1 MPSITEQKESQV
13 HDTPVLLFECRFADG
28 HTEAFSTH
36 RLTIEGVTYRAAVL
50 SHNAFDFRTL
60 SGDAIDASSRLSLT
74 LANADSYYSQLESTQ
89 GFKGAKLVVKFLFY
103 DLKTNAPAS
112 EIIALFRGAA
122 NAPEAITE
130 SHFRLSF
137 NNRLSL
143 QRTLLPNIRIQ
154 KRCPWTF
161 PSTHDQRLEAI
172 NGGPKGQFSSFFHCG
187 YSSGETNGLGN
198 PNGPAPFTSCD
209 YTRNACEHRGM
220 FSTDAANN
228 ITRRF
233 GGIEFVPST
242 ILVRGY
248 GEKQYSQ
255 SAVLENEAK
264 FNDFVPLV
272 YGTAW
277 YQPPVTLARNDGNLT
292 RMEVLLGVGEIE
304 GLLKVIVNGIEIP
317 AGRQGQNMTATGW
330 FNVVSTGNRTGNFNL
345 DFSDGAGHPL
355 GDPYGSL
362 AYMSVVVPNRI
373 SNGQTLPV
381 VKVLLQGM
389 KLERFAEDGAF
400 IAADFNNNPAWV
412 LLDLLRRS
420 GWGLEELDMASF
432 ARTAAWC
439 GQSIESKDLN
449 GNTVTIAA
457 RQCNMVVRKR
467 RSAAELIRGVRTA
480 AAVFLTFAPDG
491 RLRLVPETTLAEQQP
506 SKPVGSNAVQ
516 ALHGGWPAY
525 EFGDGS
531 NGFSGILSRENGEAV
546 IRLFSRGSSDAP
558 NRFSVEFQDA
568 FNEYQQDSFSLID
581 IEDARLTGQETSA
594 SLPALGLPNF
604 DQTARIT
611 RLQLRKS
618 IRGNR
623 YVEFDTSVK
632 AFYMRPGDLI
642 TLTYQREGLDRGLF
656 RIIKVSPGINYSSV
670 TITAQLHDDAWYL
683 EAAGDGSLA
692 SGRQPGY
699 EVGLPRP
706 LVGSVLHT
714 DGSSDFGVGEKV
726 AGDGQSVQLTVSFT
740 EPGKTAN
747 SAAGIPILSLV
758 PQVDSVGG
766 SLEGNQIL
774 YYALTSFDAAGS
786 ESPLSFV
793 VRAEIPTGANTRKVT
808 LQQISLSS
816 KTVSFNVYRGTS
828 PQSLL
833 RVAGAVAPAAT
844 FVDTGISSQLISPP
858 DVNYNSANFY
868 YRAELETEHSANI
881 FSTNTIGNDTLFWQP
896 HTFEGKLV
904 RITNGKGAGQE
915 RLILTTT
922 GTTITTAT
930 AWSITPDATSSFA
943 ILQPTWI
950 LAASTPT
957 SPAVFDVAGLAE
969 TTIHISGRA
978 ANANG
983 KESAYELSPIT
994 RWRVGS
1000 SNGGATDSDVPPE
1013 PVFGLLTTGGG
1024 RVYLST
1030 IGFPTL
1036 ANTRTIASGTLS
1048 VFYLDELSGPSGL
1061 SVGAALSETGT
1072 TLTVSPATNL
1082 AVGFKVQILAEI
1094 LTVVSAIP
1102 GGTQYVVSRG
1112 DFETEIG
1119 AHGVGAVIYP
1129 LRQKVYV
1136 IPFARNFFGSAGSS
1150 FYAYSLD
1157 LPNCRIGAASLFLT
1171 NRIGDSPTGKQR
1183 YTGTTDYG
1191 MRTLSGGQITL
1202 QVDGFLSIEND
1213 AVPPIR
1219 IDSATAIRDIYA
1231 MVNDAPTGAP
1241 IVLTVRQDTVSLAQL
1256 TIPTGAKIS
1265 NVVDGFGLPAL
1276 DPAKRLSLDIVSV
1289 GSAENTTPGA
1299 DLTVTVRL

>member
-1 MPSITEQKESQV
+1 M
-13 HDTPVLLFECRFADG
+13 
-28 HTEAFSTH
+28 
-36 RLTIEGVTYRAAVL
+36 
-50 SHNAFDFRTL
+50 
-60 SGDAIDASSRLSLT
+60 
-74 LANADSYYSQLESTQ
+74 
-89 GFKGAKLVVKFLFY
+89 
-103 DLKTNAPAS
+103 
-112 EIIALFRGAA
+112 
-122 NAPEAITE
+122 
-130 SHFRLSF
+130 
-137 NNRLSL
+137 
-143 QRTLLPNIRIQ
+143 
-154 KRCPWTF
+154 
-161 PSTHDQRLEAI
+161 
-172 NGGPKGQFSSFFHCG
+172 
-187 YSSGETNGLGN
+187 
-198 PNGPAPFTSCD
+198 
-209 YTRNACEHRGM
+209 
-220 FSTDAANN
+220 
-228 ITRRF
+228 
-233 GGIEFVPST
+233 
-242 ILVRGY
+242 
-248 GEKQYSQ
+248 
-255 SAVLENEAK
+255 
-264 FNDFVPLV
+264 
-272 YGTAW
+272 
-277 YQPPVTLARNDGNLT
+277 
-292 RMEVLLGVGEIE
+292 
-304 GLLKVIVNGIEIP
+304 
-317 AGRQGQNMTATGW
+317 
-330 FNVVSTGNRTGNFNL
+330 
-345 DFSDGAGHPL
+345 
-355 GDPYGSL
+355 
-362 AYMSVVVPNRI
+362 
-373 SNGQTLPV
+373 
-381 VKVLLQGM
+381 
-389 KLERFAEDGAF
+389 
-400 IAADFNNNPAWV
+400 
-412 LLDLLRRS
+412 
-420 GWGLEELDMASF
+420 
-432 ARTAAWC
+432 
-439 GQSIESKDLN
+439 
-449 GNTVTIAA
+449 
-457 RQCNMVVRKR
+457 
-467 RSAAELIRGVRTA
+467 
-480 AAVFLTFAPDG
+480 
-491 RLRLVPETTLAEQQP
+491 
-506 SKPVGSNAVQ
+506 
-516 ALHGGWPAY
+516 
-525 EFGDGS
+525 
-531 NGFSGILSRENGEAV
+531 
-546 IRLFSRGSSDAP
+546 
-558 NRFSVEFQDA
+558 
-568 FNEYQQDSFSLID
+568 
-581 IEDARLTGQETSA
+581 
-594 SLPALGLPNF
+594 
-604 DQTARIT
+604 
-611 RLQLRKS
+611 
-618 IRGNR
+618 
-623 YVEFDTSVK
+623 
-632 AFYMRPGDLI
+632 
-642 TLTYQREGLDRGLF
+642 
-656 RIIKVSPGINYSSV
+656 
-670 TITAQLHDDAWYL
+670 

-1289 GSAENTTPGA
+1289 GSAANTTPGA